1 MKYPDLPKNE
11 KVRLQELHSYD
22 ILGESEQKD
31 FDFLTRMAA
40 EICGAKISLISLIT
54 EDKQWFLSHHGLDD
68 RETPRNFAFCAH
80 AINTPNEPFIVED
93 ARKDE
98 RFHDNPLVKGKP
110 NIIFY
115 AGIPLVNENDAP
127 LGSICVIDD
136 APRTINDEQ
145 LVSLRML
152 ADQTMKL
159 LELRRKSIRLAEKE
173 KDLHKKDELLQVAQS
188 INNIGVWELD
198 LDTGKTSWSEEVYN
212 IHEVDKNFDHDKV
225 NGIEFYH
232 PEDRSLI
239 AEAIDHTIKSGE
251 RFDVTARFITAKN
264 THKWVRSTGQLFQ
277 SEDGKTTLIGSFQD
291 ITELKESEQKFQGI
305 FNSTFSFIGFLNP
318 DGVLLDANDTA
329 LKMAGLTH
337 EDVIGKKFWDCYWWQ
352 ISEKTQN
359 DLKENLQKALQGE
372 EATYEVDI
380 WIKDKKS
387 ITILFSLRPVFD
399 ESGMVNYIIS
409 EGRPIQE
416 IVDTRNRY
424 RAVIEGTQTGT
435 YEWNIETN
443 EVVINDR
450 FAEMLGYSA
459 EKLEPVTFETW
470 LQNAHPNDLEKA
482 QSLIKKCFKKE
493 EEYFQLE
500 MRHKHKSGHWVWVNV
515 RGRIFEWSP
524 SGKALKMYGTNQ
536 EITQR
541 KNIEK
546 KLTDERSLLRT
557 IIDSSPDSI
566 YVKDL
571 EGRKLIANKVDCN
584 YCGVDSE
591 EELIGKSD
599 FDIYPEEIARYTY
612 LEDQRVFTNGESL
625 LNREEFLYG
634 PGGEKTWLLTS
645 KLPFFDQDG
654 KISGLVGIGSDITE
668 RKKAEQTREELLERF
683 ERIGRQIPGVIY
695 QYKLLPDGS
704 SYFPYASSGI
714 KDIYDVN
721 PEQVQKDATLAFE
734 AIHPDDL
741 EEVSFSIRKSAE
753 NLTKWN
759 DTYRVNL
766 PDKTI
771 WVEGNATPQKQD
783 DGSIIWHG
791 FIQNITERKK
801 AENELLYNQNLLE
814 ALYGLSPIGIA
825 LNDYET
831 GTFIDINDKFIEPTG
846 YTKEEFFKLSYF
858 DITPKEYMGDEQ
870 EALKSVEE
878 TGSYGPF
885 EKEYIRKDGSRY
897 PVLLNGVVVKD
908 LNGRKLIWSFIED
921 ISVKKEAERKLQK
934 ALNSLQ
940 AILDAS
946 TQVSII
952 ATDTEGTITHFNR
965 GAEKMLGY
973 SAEEVVGKHTPQL
986 IHLDDEIVQRGESLS
1001 EKLGREIIGF
1011 DVFVE
1016 EAKHGEATTTKW
1028 MYKRKD
1034 GSIYPIL
1041 LSFTAICREKEIIG
1055 YLGVAADI
1063 TPLEKAKEELDL
1075 LLNISQKQNERLK
1088 NFAHIVTHNLR
1099 SHSGAFYGLLEVI
1112 KIENPEIYENE
1123 YIQLLQ
1129 NNAISLQ
1136 ESIDNLTEI
1145 VKQNFAEEDDYR
1157 EVNLTNAIDRNRNSL
1172 ITLANKNNVK
1182 IINEVHESVI
1192 LNSIPAY
1199 LDSLIVNFLTNAIKY
1214 CDPQK
1219 DSFVRVFTDT
1229 SDTDYTLIAFED
1241 NGLGI
1246 DLEKYGDKLFGM
1258 YNTFHEHEDSRGVG
1272 LFMSKNQIESMGG
1285 KVEVESEVGKGTT
1298 FKLFLPHS
1306 EKLSVPGMNL

>member
-1 MKYPDLPKNE
+1 MKKPDLPKNE
-11 KVRLQELHSYD
+11 NERLQEIHSYD
-22 ILGESEQKD
+22 ILDTEEHKD

-40 EICGAKISLISLIT
+40 NICGAKISLISLVT
-54 EDKQWFLSHHGLDD
+54 EDKQWFLSHHGLGD

-80 AINTPNEPFIVED
+80 AINTPKEPFIVED
-93 ARKDE
+93 ATKDE
-98 RFHDNPLVKGKP
+98 RFADNPLVTGKP
-110 NIIFY
+110 NVIFY
-115 AGIPLVNENDAP
+115 AGIPLVNENDAA

-136 APRTINDEQ
+136 APRTISNEQ
-145 LVSLRML
+145 LKSLRLL
-152 ADQTMKL
+152 ADQAIKL
-159 LELRRKSIRLAEKE
+159 LELRRKNKQLSEKK
-173 KDLHKKDELLQVAQS
+173 KDLDKKSELLQVTLS
-188 INNIGVWELD
+188 MNKIGVWELD
-198 LDTGKTSWSEEVYN
+198 LDTGVTTWSDEVYH
-212 IHEVDKNFDHDKV
+212 IHEVDKDFDHNKI

-239 AEAIDHTIKSGE
+239 TEAIDHAVKTGE

-264 THKWVRSTGQLFQ
+264 TRKWVRSTGQLFQ

-318 DGVLLDANDTA
+318 DGVLLDANETA
-329 LKMAGLTH
+329 LKMAGLTR

-359 DLKENLQKALQGE
+359 ELKKNIKKALHGE
-372 EATYEVDI
+372 EVTYEVDV
-380 WIKDKKS
+380 WIKDKKP

-399 ESGMVNYIIS
+399 ERGMVSYIIP

-416 IVDTRNRY
+416 IVESRNRY
-424 RAVIEGTQTGT
+424 RSVIEGTQAGT

-450 FAEMLGYSA
+450 YAEMLGYTV
-459 EKLEPVTFETW
+459 EELEPVTFEKW
-470 LQNAHPNDLEKA
+470 LKNVHPKDLEKA
-482 QSLIKKCFKKE
+482 QNLIKKCFKKE
-493 EEYFQLE
+493 EDNFQLE
-500 MRHKHKSGHWVWVNV
+500 MRLKHKSGDWVWVNV

-524 SGKALKMYGTNQ
+524 SGKALKMYGTHQ

-546 KLTDERSLLRT
+546 KLKDERSLLRT

-571 EGRKLIANKVDCN
+571 QGRKVIANKVDCN

-599 FDIYPEEIARYTY
+599 FDLYPEEIANYTY
-612 LEDQRVFTNGESL
+612 QDDQRVFTNGESL
-625 LNREEFLYG
+625 LNREEFVFG
-634 PGGEKTWLLTS
+634 DEGDKIWLLTS
-645 KLPFFDQDG
+645 KYPFYDQDG
-654 KISGLVGIGSDITE
+654 QITGLVGIGRDITK
-668 RKKAEQTREELLERF
+668 RKKAEQTREELLKRF

-695 QYKLLPDGS
+695 QFKLLPDGS
-704 SYFPYASSGI
+704 SCFPYASSGI
-714 KDIYDVN
+714 KYIYGVT
-721 PEQVQKDATLAFE
+721 PEQVQTDASLAFE

-741 EEVSFSIRKSAE
+741 EEVRLSIQESAN
-753 NLTKWN
+753 NLTHWN
-759 DTYRVNL
+759 HTYRVNL
-766 PDKTI
+766 PNETI

-814 ALYGLSPIGIA
+814 ALYDLSPIGIA
-825 LNDYET
+825 LNDYEN
-831 GTFIDINDKFIEPTG
+831 GTFIDVNDKLLEPTG
-846 YTKEEFFKLSYF
+846 YTKEEFFKLSYY
-858 DITPKEYMGDEQ
+858 DVTPKEYMEGEE
-870 EALKSVEE
+870 EALKNMEK
-878 TGSYGPF
+878 TGRYGPF

-921 ISVKKEAERKLQK
+921 ISVKKEAERKLQE
-934 ALNSLQ
+934 AVNSLQ

-952 ATDTEGTITHFNR
+952 ATDTEGTITHFNK

-973 SAEEVVGKHTPQL
+973 STEEVVGKHTPQL
-986 IHLDDEIVQRGESLS
+986 IHLDDEIVQRGKSLS
-1001 EKLGREIIGF
+1001 EKMGREIRGF
-1011 DVFVE
+1011 DVFTE
-1016 EAKHGEATTTKW
+1016 EAKHGDATTTKW

-1034 GSIYPIL
+1034 GSTYPIL
-1041 LSFTAICREKEIIG
+1041 LSVTAILRENEIIG

-1063 TPLEKAKEELDL
+1063 TPLEKAKKELDL

-1112 KIENPEIYENE
+1112 HIKNPEIYENE
-1123 YIQLLQ
+1123 YIQLLK

-1145 VKQNFAEEDDYR
+1145 VKQSFAEEDDYR
-1157 EVNLTNAIDRNRNSL
+1157 EVNLKNAIDRNRNSL

-1182 IINEVHESVI
+1182 IINEVDESVN

-1229 SDTDYTLIAFED
+1229 SDTDYTIIAFED
-1241 NGLGI
+1241 NGIGI

-1272 LFMSKNQIESMGG
+1272 LFITKNQIESMGG
-1285 KVEVESEVGKGTT
+1285 RVEVKSEVGEGTT
-1298 FKLFLPHS
+1298 FKVYLPNS
-1306 EKLSVPGMNL
+1306 AK